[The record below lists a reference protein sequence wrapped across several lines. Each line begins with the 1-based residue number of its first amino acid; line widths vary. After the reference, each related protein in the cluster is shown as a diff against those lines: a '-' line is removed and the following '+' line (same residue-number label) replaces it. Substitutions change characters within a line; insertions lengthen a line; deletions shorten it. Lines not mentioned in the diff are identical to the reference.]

1 MFSLALFGGFFFAY
15 ALVSKRLATT
25 SVTGPMLFMVFGLIV
40 GPRALDLVTLDLGSG
55 FVQLLLEGTLVIV
68 LFSDAAVID
77 VRAVRKEAFL
87 PERLLGIGLP
97 LTIASG
103 VLAALVFFD
112 QLGFW
117 EAMVIAVI
125 LAPTDAALGQA
136 VVANKS
142 VPAMVRQGLS
152 VESGLNDGIAVPFLT
167 IALAGAANEM
177 QTAGGIVT
185 VFLAEIGWA
194 IVAGILVGWLG
205 ALAIRFAGR
214 RGWMT
219 RDWRLIAA
227 PILALMAFAV
237 ADPIG
242 GSGFIAAFVGGLTF
256 GSLIR
261 SMYPDICDFSE
272 GISHLLTMVAFF
284 LFGALILGPSVPLI
298 TWSMVAFGVASL
310 TIVRMIPV
318 ALALVGTGL
327 KRPTVMYIGWF
338 GPRGLASLVFA
349 GTVVLE
355 EGSEEA
361 PLILA
366 VVSVAVAMSVI
377 AHGATAVPWSR
388 AYAGW
393 FQRTTS
399 EEAPMSESLEIEHMP
414 ARKRLHIDPDHR

>member
-1 MFSLALFGGFFFAY
+1 
-15 ALVSKRLATT
+15 
-25 SVTGPMLFMVFGLIV
+25 
-40 GPRALDLVTLDLGSG
+40 
-55 FVQLLLEGTLVIV
+55 
-68 LFSDAAVID
+68 
-77 VRAVRKEAFL
+77 
-87 PERLLGIGLP
+87 
-97 LTIASG
+97 
-103 VLAALVFFD
+103 
-112 QLGFW
+112 
-117 EAMVIAVI
+117 
-125 LAPTDAALGQA
+125 
-136 VVANKS
+136 
-142 VPAMVRQGLS
+142 
-152 VESGLNDGIAVPFLT
+152 
-167 IALAGAANEM
+167 
-177 QTAGGIVT
+177 
-185 VFLAEIGWA
+185 
-194 IVAGILVGWLG
+194 
-205 ALAIRFAGR
+205 
-214 RGWMT
+214 
-219 RDWRLIAA
+219 
-227 PILALMAFAV
+227 
-237 ADPIG
+237 
-242 GSGFIAAFVGGLTF
+242 
-256 GSLIR
+256 LIR

>member
-1 MFSLALFGGFFFAY
+1 MFSLALFAGFFFAY

-40 GPRALDLVTLDLGSG
+40 GSRVLDLVTLDLGSG

-177 QTAGGIVT
+177 Q
-185 VFLAEIGWA
+185 
-194 IVAGILVGWLG
+194 
-205 ALAIRFAGR
+205 
-214 RGWMT
+214 
-219 RDWRLIAA
+219 
-227 PILALMAFAV
+227 
-237 ADPIG
+237 
-242 GSGFIAAFVGGLTF
+242 
-256 GSLIR
+256 
-261 SMYPDICDFSE
+261 
-272 GISHLLTMVAFF
+272 
-284 LFGALILGPSVPLI
+284 
-298 TWSMVAFGVASL
+298 
-310 TIVRMIPV
+310 
-318 ALALVGTGL
+318 
-327 KRPTVMYIGWF
+327 
-338 GPRGLASLVFA
+338 
-349 GTVVLE
+349 
-355 EGSEEA
+355 
-361 PLILA
+361 
-366 VVSVAVAMSVI
+366 
-377 AHGATAVPWSR
+377 
-388 AYAGW
+388 
-393 FQRTTS
+393 
-399 EEAPMSESLEIEHMP
+399 
-414 ARKRLHIDPDHR
+414 